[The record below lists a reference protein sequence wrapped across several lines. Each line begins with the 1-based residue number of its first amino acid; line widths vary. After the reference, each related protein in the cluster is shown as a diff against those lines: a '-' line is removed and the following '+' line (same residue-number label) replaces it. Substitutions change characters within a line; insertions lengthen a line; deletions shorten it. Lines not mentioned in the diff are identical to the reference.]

1 MARTIDV
8 THTKRRHLDRV
19 WRNWFR

>member
-1 MARTIDV
+1 MARTINV